1 MIIIRKR
8 LSEKERKQ
16 QILLAAKEVFLDKG
30 FNDTTMYD
38 IVKTSGMSTG
48 GVYHYYKNKFD
59 ILYDIMEEGIEY
71 RMEKNKIRD
80 LERSDTIDFVCQI
93 LVDRV
98 VDENEF
104 KSLYAMFLEMKL
116 KDSKISEMYNKLK
129 PFNTKMLSSLFDEQ
143 DTVKKIFED
152 DFLLSFINS
161 LIMGY
166 ETLGEKETFI
176 QNKEM
181 IKNMVK
187 LYLEEKWRQ
196 LNENKK

>member
-16 QILLAAKEVFLDKG
+16 QIQLAAKEVFLDKG
-30 FNDTTMYD
+30 FNDTTMDD

-104 KSLYAMFLEMKL
+104 KSLYAMFLKMKL

-143 DTVKKIFED
+143 DTVKRIFED